1 MTPLVGA
8 KLNGQIFCNPC
19 ISWKSNNFV
28 CRLSMSWLYVST
40 GIMISVNSVLEI
52 DRAIA
57 IISPFHRIQFQDQF
71 LTEIYF
77 LFFFVSI
84 SNLYWTRSK
93 HCMSFYIPG
102 LLVILHLIYC
112 APVFFSY
119 EIVCDHCMQG
129 IVSCFFNIFSRLL
142 VSIRK

>member
-77 LFFFVSI
+77 LFFCFNLEPRLNSIKALYEFLYSRSACNTAFDLLRASFLFVWNCLRS
-84 SNLYWTRSK
+84 LYARN
-93 HCMSFYIPG
+93 C
-102 LLVILHLIYC
+102 ILFI
-112 APVFFSY
+112 
-119 EIVCDHCMQG
+119 
-129 IVSCFFNIFSRLL
+129 FNILSRVL
-142 VSIRK
+142 VSYP